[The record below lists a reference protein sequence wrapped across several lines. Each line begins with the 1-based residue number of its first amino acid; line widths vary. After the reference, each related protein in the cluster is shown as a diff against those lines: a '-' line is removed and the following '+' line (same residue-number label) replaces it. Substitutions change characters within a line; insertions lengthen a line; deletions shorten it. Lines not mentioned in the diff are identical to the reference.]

1 MNRMVGGKFA
11 LGSWRGSRNLCY
23 FDICAEILFLHVTE
37 SKKNTLFPLK
47 NPVFRHLLTICLNF
61 KKL

>member
-1 MNRMVGGKFA
+1 MNWMVGGKFA

-37 SKKNTLFPLK
+37 NKKNTLFPLK
-47 NPVFRHLLTICLNF
+47 NLFLDTF
-61 KKL
+61 